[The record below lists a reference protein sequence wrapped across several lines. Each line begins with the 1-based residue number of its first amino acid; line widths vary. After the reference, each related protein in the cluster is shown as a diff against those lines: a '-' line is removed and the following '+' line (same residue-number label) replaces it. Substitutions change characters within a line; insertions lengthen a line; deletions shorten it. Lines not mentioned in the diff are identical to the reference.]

1 MLAAEQLKD
10 MHGREKDLVGL
21 DAEGLHVHSCTHA
34 SERHATRSRVL
45 AHRGH
50 GVTNLTNQ
58 RCKVR
63 FFYHKNNKILELHL

>member
-34 SERHATRSRVL
+34 SERHATRSRVRVL

-50 GVTNLTNQ
+50 GRHQ
-58 RCKVR
+58 SDQPKVQSQI
-63 FFYHKNNKILELHL
+63 FLS

>member
-21 DAEGLHVHSCTHA
+21 DAEGLHVHSCTHTGE
-34 SERHATRSRVL
+34 SHTTRSRVL

-50 GVTNLTNQ
+50 RHHQSNQ
-58 RCKVR
+58 PKVQSQI
-63 FFYHKNNKILELHL
+63 FLS

>member
-50 GVTNLTNQ
+50 MRHQ
-58 RCKVR
+58 SDQPKVQSQI
-63 FFYHKNNKILELHL
+63 FLS